1 MTGKREATTMSV
13 REMREILGIKKTE
26 SYWLIKKHYFD
37 TVKIAG
43 RMRIVKKS
51 FESWYANQIHYRK
64 VQGEEPG
71 IKLRSES
78 YSAREIGEMLGIT
91 TSSVYDLIQHAK
103 LKTVSVNYQLR
114 VPRTVFEAWYGS
126 QNHYR
131 NAQDRERDRM
141 IEEAS
146 MTVPEMGRLLGID
159 RRAAW
164 KLHTK
169 AKAALVTIRVA
180 GKPRITKES
189 FEQWYQNQS
198 EYRDV
203 YIPLCLCCQS
213 SRSIALTSTG
223 FHGLKWPYAVIR
235 IQMTLCGFLTVYRYL
250 LVYQRFT
257 HTIARIDSRSHAAY
271 HVRTQTNIAQGKI
284 AA

>member
-114 VPRTVFEAWYGS
+114 VPRTVFETWYRS

-198 EYRDV
+198 EYVKVSALSKSSGQENTPNKDVAEKSFFPLKEAAFLLNTDDRDL
-203 YIPLCLCCQS
+203 Y
-213 SRSIALTSTG
+213 R
-223 FHGLKWPYAVIR
+223 R
-235 IQMTLCGFLTVYRYL
+235 IQR
-250 LVYQRFT
+250 
-257 HTIARIDSRSHAAY
+257 HEI
-271 HVRTQTNIAQGKI
+271 QGKKI
-284 AA
+284 GKQWYIRAEELQDMQKHFHRH

>member
-1 MTGKREATTMSV
+1 
-13 REMREILGIKKTE
+13 
-26 SYWLIKKHYFD
+26 
-37 TVKIAG
+37 
-43 RMRIVKKS
+43 
-51 FESWYANQIHYRK
+51 
-64 VQGEEPG
+64 
-71 IKLRSES
+71 
-78 YSAREIGEMLGIT
+78 MLGIT
-91 TSSVYDLIQHAK
+91 PSSVYDLIQHAK

-198 EYRDV
+198 EYVKVSALSKSSGQENTPNKDVAEKSFFPLKEAAFLLNTDDRDL
-203 YIPLCLCCQS
+203 Y
-213 SRSIALTSTG
+213 R
-223 FHGLKWPYAVIR
+223 R
-235 IQMTLCGFLTVYRYL
+235 IQR
-250 LVYQRFT
+250 
-257 HTIARIDSRSHAAY
+257 HEI
-271 HVRTQTNIAQGKI
+271 QGKKI
-284 AA
+284 GKQWYIRAEELQDMQKHFHRH